1 MSGVAQGIAA
11 SQYGQDDSSSVMSF
25 RSRGVQMSM
34 ATSFAAH
41 VALGLAI
48 IAMMPERSVSLG
60 GPATDSVVLVD
71 MAPSAPVAKPVETKP
86 VTKTVELHT
95 PTVKPDVP
103 KPAPLPVV
111 EKAEV
116 VLKPTPAPVPQKSV
130 KASTPQMAA
139 SDLPSH
145 ATPASYAAQKTGA
158 MPAPLAK
165 HGEDAEDELLITNP
179 RYRENP
185 KPAVYPKRSRDLGQ
199 QGIVFVRARL
209 DFEGNA
215 EEVMVLKSSGHVLL
229 DNSALAAVRRWHFE
243 PGRRNGTPVVA
254 WVHVPVRFTLN

>member
-1 MSGVAQGIAA
+1 MNGVAQGIATR
-11 SQYGQDDSSSVMSF
+11 YGQEDSASVMSF

-34 ATSFAAH
+34 ATSLAAH
-41 VALGLAI
+41 VALGFALM
-48 IAMMPERSVSLG
+48 AMMPERSISLG
-60 GPATDSVVLVD
+60 APSTDAVVMLD
-71 MAPSAPVAKPVETKP
+71 MATSASVSKLVVALPDAKA
-86 VTKTVELHT
+86 VELKM
-95 PTVKPDVP
+95 PTDGP
-103 KPAPLPVV
+103 KHAWLPEV
-111 EKAEV
+111 ENAEV
-116 VLKPTPAPVPQKSV
+116 LLKPTPVHVAQKST
-130 KASTPQMAA
+130 KAAPQHMAA
-139 SDLPSH
+139 TDHPSRVSH
-145 ATPASYAAQKTGA
+145 VSYAAQSEGA
-158 MPAPLAK
+158 RSAPVSK
-165 HGEDAEDELLITNP
+165 HGAGAERELIITNP

>member
-1 MSGVAQGIAA
+1 MSEVAQGIAT
-11 SQYGQDDSSSVMSF
+11 QNGQDGSSSVMSF

-48 IAMMPERSVSLG
+48 MAMMPERSISFG
-60 GPATDSVVLVD
+60 GAASNAIVMVD
-71 MAPSAPVAKPVETKP
+71 MAPSAPAPQPVVIKPV
-86 VTKTVELHT
+86 VLHA

-116 VLKPTPAPVPQKSV
+116 VMKPAPVRVAQQPEK
-130 KASTPQMAA
+130 TTPPQMA
-139 SDLPSH
+139 SVDLASH
-145 ATPASYAAQKTGA
+145 ATPASYAAQTEGA
-158 MPAPLAK
+158 KPAPLAR
-165 HGEDAEDELLITNP
+165 HGVDDVDELIITNP
-179 RYRENP
+179 RFRDP
-185 KPAVYPKRSRDLGQ
+185 PRPATYPKRARDLEQ
-199 QGIVFVRARL
+199 QGEALIRARL

-215 EEVMVLKSSGHVLL
+215 QEVMVLRSSGHVLL

>member
-1 MSGVAQGIAA
+1 MSGVAQGIAT
-11 SQYGQDDSSSVMSF
+11 QNGQDDSSSVMSF

-34 ATSFAAH
+34 ATSFVAH

-48 IAMMPERSVSLG
+48 MAMMPERSISLG
-60 GPATDSVVLVD
+60 GPSTDAVVMVD
-71 MAPSAPVAKPVETKP
+71 MAPSAPVAKPVVTEP
-86 VTKTVELHT
+86 VAKTADLKT
-95 PTVKPDVP
+95 PTDMP

-116 VLKPTPAPVPQKSV
+116 VLKPAPAPEKQKTA
-130 KASTPQMAA
+130 KATPLKMA
-139 SDLPSH
+139 SPDLPSH
-145 ATPASYAAQKTGA
+145 ATPVSYAAQTEGA
-158 MPAPLAK
+158 KPAPVAK
-165 HGEDAEDELLITNP
+165 HGADDEEELIITNP
-179 RYRENP
+179 RFREP
-185 KPAVYPKRSRDLGQ
+185 PRPANYPKRARDLEQ
-199 QGIVFVRARL
+199 QGEALIRARL

-215 EEVMVLKSSGHVLL
+215 QEVMVLKSSGYVLL